1 MSFSIGTGGPNMGPR
16 GVLDSF
22 GNTAE
27 TGGKFFN
34 RRVIMRMVGYF
45 LPYWRSILLAF
56 VAMLVITALTL
67 LAPYLLKIAI
77 DQHITNGDTAG
88 LNRIALILAASFV
101 GLYIAT
107 AGQQYLLSRVSQRVL
122 ANLRSQL
129 FRHLQ
134 RLSLG
139 YHDTHII
146 GVTVSRVINDVAVIN
161 ELLAQGWIT
170 FIGDLLILIGIIIV
184 MLSMDLKLALLT
196 FTVLPLMFLATYL
209 FASRARQA
217 FRETRSK
224 VAAVIGDLAEDIS
237 GMRVI
242 QAFAQ
247 EDTSQK
253 RFKRVNVDNR
263 NAYIKAMSLSFI
275 FLPAIEFLS
284 ILATAIVLWFGGQMV
299 LGTEV
304 TIGVMVAFLSY
315 VTRFFQPIQ
324 ELSRLYTTMQAAMA
338 GGERVLEL
346 LDTQPDVQDHP
357 DATEMPPI
365 TGQVVLDRVSF
376 RYRSNTPVVLHEAS
390 LQIQPGQTV
399 ALVGPTGA
407 GKTSIANLVARFYEV
422 TEGKVIIDG
431 IDVRS
436 VTQQSLHRQVGLVP
450 QDSFLFAGTIAENIR
465 FGYLNATHEEVTQAA
480 RLANAHDFI
489 ADLPEGYETEILEGG
504 VNLSVGQRQLLCIA
518 RALIINPRILILD
531 EATANVDTVTEFL
544 IQDALQRLLEGRTA
558 IIIAHRLSTIRNADL
573 ICVVQDGRI
582 VEQGRHESLLEHGG
596 LYRTLYERQF
606 TELTST
612 GSDLENAARS

>member
-16 GVLDSF
+16 GVLDTF
-22 GNTAE
+22 GNITE
-27 TGGKFFN
+27 VEGQYFN
-34 RRVIMRMVGYF
+34 RRVVLRMVGYF
-45 LPYWRSILLAF
+45 LPYWRSITLAF
-56 VAMLVITALTL
+56 IAMLVITGLTL
-67 LAPYLLKIAI
+67 LAPYLLKLAI
-77 DQHITNGDTAG
+77 DQYIAVGDMDG
-88 LNRIALILAASFV
+88 LTRIALILGASFI

-122 ANLRSQL
+122 TNLRSEL

-170 FIGDLLILIGIIIV
+170 FIGDVLILVGIVVV

-196 FTVLPLMFLATYL
+196 FTVLPLMFFATYL
-209 FASRARQA
+209 FAGRARQA
-217 FRETRSK
+217 FRDTRSK

-247 EDTSQK
+247 EDTSQR
-253 RFKRVNVDNR
+253 RFRQVNVDNR
-263 NAYIKAMSLSFI
+263 DAYIKAMSLSFI

-284 ILATAIVLWFGGQMV
+284 ILSTGIVLWFGGQMV
-299 LGTEV
+299 VEGGV
-304 TIGVMVAFLSY
+304 TIGIMVAFLSY

-346 LDTQPDVQDHP
+346 LDTPPDVQDRS
-357 DATEMPPI
+357 DAGEMPPI
-365 TGQVVLDRVSF
+365 EGQVVLDQVSF
-376 RYRSNTPVVLHEAS
+376 RYRPDSPIVLHEAS
-390 LQIQPGQTV
+390 LQIEPGHTV

-407 GKTSIANLVARFYEV
+407 GKTSIANLVGRFYEV
-422 TEGKVIIDG
+422 TEGRVLIDG

-450 QDSFLFAGTIAENIR
+450 QDSFLFPGTVADNIR
-465 FGYLNATHEEVTQAA
+465 FGHQEASSEEVENAA
-480 RLANAHDFI
+480 RLANAHGFI
-489 ADLPEGYETEILEGG
+489 MALSDGYDTEILEGG

-518 RALIINPRILILD
+518 RALLIDPRILILD
-531 EATANVDTVTEFL
+531 EATANVDTVTEYL
-544 IQDALQRLLEGRTA
+544 IQDALHRLLQGRTA

-582 VEQGRHESLLEHGG
+582 VEQGRHEQLLESGG
-596 LYRTLYERQF
+596 IYRSLYERQF
-606 TELTST
+606 A
-612 GSDLENAARS
+612 DLNDQPPNQE